1 MLLTLLLVAGAVGAN
16 LAFIG
21 LGMVFDYPDVLA
33 KPPQEALD
41 AFHQN
46 QLAVSALFLLL
57 AASAALLIPISRKM
71 NKPDL
76 IALGTA
82 AALVQV
88 IGLLRWPLIV
98 PFIDDPDTF
107 KTLSTVLGT
116 VIGETLGYALTA
128 IWTVRVAHY
137 YGLKFLAYPAA
148 GLVALG
154 VLIPLG
160 VPGTDMAN
168 FIGYILYTVW
178 LIVLAISVRPRSTKN
193 PLDSTP
199 WAARQS

>member
-1 MLLTLLLVAGAVGAN
+1 MLSLLLIAGALGAN
-16 LAFIG
+16 LAFVG

-33 KPPQEALD
+33 KPAPDVLI
-41 AFHQN
+41 AFNDN
-46 QLAVSALFLLL
+46 QLVVSALFVLL
-57 AASAALLIPISRKM
+57 AASAALLIPISRRLDR
-71 NKPDL
+71 PGL
-76 IALGTA
+76 TALGTA

-88 IGLLRWPLIV
+88 IGLMRWPLIV

-107 KTLSTVLGT
+107 TAVSTVLGT

-178 LIVLAISVRPRSTKN
+178 LVVLAVRVRPSATKN
-193 PLDSTP
+193 PLDSGA